1 MKRQTYIKNFLGLVC
16 CCITAAL
23 TATFILTSCDDYLD
37 KMPDNRTVI
46 DNEEKVG
53 DVLVSAYPTTHYAVI
68 TEMMSDNTD
77 ENAGN
82 YTTVNKLQ
90 EEMYRWQ
97 DATFEDMDSPFA
109 LWEAS
114 YKAISSANTALAAIE
129 EQGNPSS
136 LDAKRGEALLC
147 RAYNH
152 FVLVNV
158 FCKHYSPKTSTT
170 DMGIPY
176 MKEIESTVA
185 PYYDRGTVAQVYEN
199 IRQDIETA
207 LPLINDA
214 AYEVPKYHFNR
225 KAAYAFA
232 ARFWLYYVQPDKS
245 NYRKVIECANEVLG
259 TDPLTMLRDW
269 KTVGALTPNNNVRP
283 NEFIQAEHNAN
294 LLLYST
300 VSLWARIHGPYGIG
314 EKYCHNPTIAQYE
327 TCKHPCL
334 WNSSDSLYY
343 YVPQYL
349 QTPKVIMCKISEF
362 FEYTDVNQGIGS
374 PHTMFLAFSSDEVI
388 LNRAEAYTMLE
399 DYNNA
404 LADINIF
411 VHNFT
416 KFKEPVSDEWINSCY
431 GECMTYYSPTSPT
444 PKKKL
449 HPDFDIKEGKQE
461 SFIHALLHMRRIV
474 TLHDGLRWFDVKR
487 YGIVIYRRSIST
499 SNTVSISDS
508 LIVDDPRRAIQLPSS
523 VINAGLYGNPR

>member
-1 MKRQTYIKNFLGLVC
+1 MKRQTYINNLLGLVC
-16 CCITAAL
+16 CCITATL
-23 TATFILTSCDDYLD
+23 TLTSCDDYLD
-37 KMPDNRTVI
+37 KMPDNRTEI
-46 DNEEKVG
+46 DNEEKIG

-82 YTTVNKLQ
+82 YTTINKLQ

-97 DATFEDMDSPFA
+97 DATFEDTDSPFM
-109 LWEAS
+109 LWQAS

-129 EQGNPSS
+129 EQGNPSY
-136 LDAKRGEALLC
+136 LDAERGEALMC

-152 FVLVNV
+152 FVLVNI
-158 FCKHYSPKTSTT
+158 FCKHYSQKTSSS

-214 AYEVPKYHFNR
+214 SYEIPKYHFNR

-259 TDPLTMLRDW
+259 EDPLTMLRDW

-294 LLLYST
+294 LMMYST
-300 VSLWARIHGPYGIG
+300 FSLWARTHGPYGIG
-314 EKYCHNPTIAQYE
+314 EKFCHNPSIAAYE
-327 TCKHPCL
+327 TCRRASV
-334 WNSSDSLYY
+334 WGGSGNLYY
-343 YVPQYL
+343 TIPQYSG
-349 QTPKVIMCKISEF
+349 TPKVIMCKTAEY
-362 FEYTDVNQGIGS
+362 FEYTDVNAGIG
-374 PHTMFLAFSSDEVI
+374 HAHIMFLPFTSDET
-388 LNRAEAYTMLE
+388 LLCRAEAYTMLE
-399 DYNNA
+399 DYDHA
-404 LADINIF
+404 LEDINLF
-411 VHNFT
+411 THNFT
-416 KFKEPVSDEWINSCY
+416 KFTGTVTEATMNTQYGSNVKYYEP
-431 GECMTYYSPTSPT
+431 SPQTAAT
-444 PKKKL
+444 PKKAL
-449 HPDFDIKEGKQE
+449 NPDFEVKEGTQE
-461 SFIHALLHMRRIV
+461 TFIHGLLHMRRV
-474 TLHDGLRWFDVKR
+474 LTLHDGLRWFDVKR
-487 YGIVIYRRSIST
+487 YGIKIYRRIINSD
-499 SNTVSISDS
+499 NTVTLTDS
-508 LIVDDPRRAIQLPSS
+508 LLVDDPRRAVQLPAP
-523 VINAGLYGNPR
+523 VIKAGLPANPR